1 MTATVIEFNKAE
13 SLQKG
18 TLMHSFNTD
27 RLDSDSL
34 GARLTRSRLR
44 HGWTQHALAHNVGT
58 SQAVVQRIETGKCRH
73 PRNIDRLAD
82 ILDVSPAWLMYGAEV
97 MDGLELEAIETAK
110 AWANL
115 TEPHRTA
122 LKEMIIKIAED

>member
-1 MTATVIEFNKAE
+1 
-13 SLQKG
+13 
-18 TLMHSFNTD
+18 MHRFNTN
-27 RLDSDSL
+27 RLDSDNL

-44 HGWTQHALAHNVGT
+44 HGWTQHELAHSVGT

-82 ILDVSPAWLMYGAEV
+82 ILDVTPAWLMYGAEV
-97 MDGLELEAIETAK
+97 MDGLEPEAIETAK

-122 LKEMIIKIAED
+122 LKEMIIKIADDETLD

>member
-1 MTATVIEFNKAE
+1 
-13 SLQKG
+13 
-18 TLMHSFNTD
+18 MHRFTTD

-44 HGWTQHALAHNVGT
+44 HGWTQHELAQNVGT
-58 SQAVVQRIETGKCRH
+58 SQAVVQRIEIGKCRH
-73 PRNIDRLAD
+73 PRNIDRIAD
-82 ILDVSPAWLMYGAEV
+82 VLDVSPAWLMYGAEV
-97 MDGLELEAIETAK
+97 MDGLEPEAIETAK

-122 LKEMIIKIAED
+122 LKEMIIKISEEDPPN